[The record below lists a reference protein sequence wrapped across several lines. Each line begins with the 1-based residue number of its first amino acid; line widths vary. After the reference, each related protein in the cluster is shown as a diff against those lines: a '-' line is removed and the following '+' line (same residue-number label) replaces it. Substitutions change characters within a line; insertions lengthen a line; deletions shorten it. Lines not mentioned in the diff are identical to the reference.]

1 LKFKIFSDNLIK
13 EQQKKEVYIMEQQ
26 INTGTPTP
34 QPDNSGP
41 IVIVVIVA
49 IIVLGVVL
57 FILFGGRLFGTSQQ
71 TNTTNP
77 TTNTATGSAK

>member
-1 LKFKIFSDNLIK
+1 
-13 EQQKKEVYIMEQQ
+13 MEQQ
-26 INTGTPTP
+26 INTGTPAT

-41 IVIVVIVA
+41 MVIVVIVG
-49 IIVLGVVL
+49 IIILAVVL

-71 TNTTNP
+71 INTTNP